1 MKLNLRLLT
10 AMPLLLVISACKEDE
25 PNHTVQYF
33 QENNQARE
41 ETLANCEV
49 MDDAIS
55 EANCVNAIEA
65 AQIIAREQDRQSKRD
80 AVKSLYGDGS

>member
-1 MKLNLRLLT
+1 MKHNLRLLA
-10 AMPLLLVISACKEDE
+10 AMPVLLVISACKEDE
-25 PNHTVQYF
+25 PNYTVQYF

-55 EANCVNAIEA
+55 DANCVNAIEA
-65 AQIIAREQDRQSKRD
+65 AQIIAREQDRQNKRD

>member
-1 MKLNLRLLT
+1 MKHNLRLLA
-10 AMPLLLVISACKEDE
+10 AMPVLLVISACKEDE
-25 PNHTVQYF
+25 PNYTVQYF

-41 ETLANCEV
+41 ETLAKGEV

-55 EANCVNAIEA
+55 DANCVNAIEA
-65 AQIIAREQDRQSKRD
+65 AQIIAREQDRQNKRD

>member
-1 MKLNLRLLT
+1 MKHNLGLLA

-25 PNHTVQYF
+25 PNHTVQFF
-33 QENNQARE
+33 QENKQARK

-49 MDDAIS
+49 MDDANS